1 MGAFS
6 PGTEST
12 RGLSPVF
19 ILHMEVTALESQG
32 GAEEATA
39 YPTNLFEA
47 YARIPAGVVWEDI
60 YS

>member
-1 MGAFS
+1 
-6 PGTEST
+6 
-12 RGLSPVF
+12 
-19 ILHMEVTALESQG
+19 MEVTALESQG
-32 GAEEATA
+32 GTEEATT